1 MEEMT
6 LTRPMYVVKCQRGN
20 LKNLKKLFLVFLMMF
35 ALSFAFACGKEDET
49 NDDKQNQTVEYTVTF
64 VVDGEKLK

>member
-1 MEEMT
+1 
-6 LTRPMYVVKCQRGN
+6 
-20 LKNLKKLFLVFLMMF
+20 MMF